1 MEIEEGKVWLYFLKE
16 NYRNAS
22 ECESSFFC
30 LDIAIF
36 FFNKQQFLFSPHS
49 SLDANEIRI
58 CDCKTLNS

>member
-16 NYRNAS
+16 NYRTAS

-30 LDIAIF
+30 LEICNFIF
-36 FFNKQQFLFSPHS
+36 LKINNNFY
-49 SLDANEIRI
+49 DANEIRI